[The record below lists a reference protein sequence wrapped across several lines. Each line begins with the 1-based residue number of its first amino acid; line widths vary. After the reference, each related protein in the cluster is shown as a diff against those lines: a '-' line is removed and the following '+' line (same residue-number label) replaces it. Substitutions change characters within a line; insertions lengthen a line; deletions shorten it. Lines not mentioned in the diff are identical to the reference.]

1 MDIGWINEPV
11 LDAIEY
17 FTNTFVRF
25 MKIGTKMASIIFL
38 LSIIWFGIQM
48 IFATM
53 ESRKMITSIITKFV
67 LFLFLFNSFYPISM
81 AMRKFATS
89 VGMGVGVG
97 TEAITQELASFMQ
110 KLENIVKNENDDLME
125 ELNDVLRRKEEL
137 KKRIE
142 EASDDHGPSDFSV
155 WNQKAS
161 LESTLPIFEEE
172 TARIE
177 AIIAEREK
185 NPSSNEKTIAAI
197 KSVLTPIGNSGEP
210 IEGASLANNYA
221 LSIGLQDSAG
231 KETGFLSPSAI
242 LRISILTGQ
251 IMWDKEWES
260 VVKEWDEKDK
270 AGPISG
276 LSKKLSSAKFPLSRI
291 FDMILT
297 FICMIMLVAAT
308 VFALVQYVMCI
319 LEYTI
324 ITSLSMLFIPCLLFD
339 GLKDMAQKV
348 VPAMVGLIIKLLV
361 ITMCMFFATYAFLN
375 LAINTITENT
385 GMNLPMF
392 GYVFFTVILA
402 FVLTQ
407 NAPQIAVTMLTGN
420 PQLSMGEVVHA
431 MGTVAAM
438 GAGAVTATK
447 MGFGALAGG
456 ARAGANALGA
466 GAGMFGAAEQAA
478 QNARED
484 GKGGFGT
491 AMAALGGAAQEGGRR
506 VGEGARDLG
515 HKFMNYKP
523 KTRFSGGGGGGAAGG
538 SGSRWGAGAAASA
551 TAGEKM
557 TEDQKE
563 EALNTGVTS
572 QGAKFANNDFT
583 SAVNKHGQTASFKEF
598 LSQQYNRGKHG
609 QGGRNYSFPS
619 DNSNFGFGSGGSGN
633 PKIAP
638 PEPPSLPPSNVHY
651 LPSGKNIFELPP
663 PDDSL

>member
-97 TEAITQELASFMQ
+97 TEAITQELVSFMK
-110 KLENIVKNENDDLME
+110 KLETIVASENADLDE
-125 ELNDVLRRKEEL
+125 QLNNALRTKAEL
-137 KKRIE
+137 KKKLDE
-142 EASDDHGPSDFSV
+142 EDLG
-155 WNQKAS
+155 WWKKTS
-161 LESTLPIFEEE
+161 LEADIIKENMDIIWVEQL
-172 TARIE
+172 IE
-177 AIIAEREK
+177 EREK
-185 NPSSNEKTIAAI
+185 NPTGNAKTLAAI

-251 IMWDKEWES
+251 IMWEKEWES
-260 VVKEWDEKDK
+260 VVETWDEKDK
-270 AGPISG
+270 KGFFTGTTKALAPS
-276 LSKKLSSAKFPLSRI
+276 KFPFSRI

-447 MGFGALAGG
+447 MGFGGLAGG

-551 TAGEKM
+551 TANEKPNIR
-557 TEDQKE
+557 E
-563 EALNTGVTS
+563 ESLNTGVTS
-572 QGAKFANNDFT
+572 KGARFANNDFT

-619 DNSNFGFGSGGSGN
+619 DNSNFGFGNGGSGN

>member
-1 MDIGWINEPV
+1 MDFGWINEPV

-110 KLENIVKNENDDLME
+110 KLETIVEEEKDELVD
-125 ELNDVLRRKEEL
+125 ELNDALQTKLDLQQRIKNANDSISYGYNEKHLLENSLIGVEE
-137 KKRIE
+137 RIAYT
-142 EASDDHGPSDFSV
+142 EALI
-155 WNQKAS
+155 AS
-161 LESTLPIFEEE
+161 
-172 TARIE
+172 
-177 AIIAEREK
+177 REK
-185 NPSSNEKTIAAI
+185 KPSSNEKTIAAI

-260 VVKEWDEKDK
+260 VVEEWDEKDK
-270 AGPISG
+270 KGFFTGMTKALAPS
-276 LSKKLSSAKFPLSRI
+276 KFPLSRI

-447 MGFGALAGG
+447 MGAGALAGG

-551 TAGEKM
+551 TANENEKP
-557 TEDQKE
+557 DIRE
-563 EALNTGVTS
+563 ESLNTGVTS
-572 QGAKFANNDFT
+572 RGARFANNDFT

-619 DNSNFGFGSGGSGN
+619 DNSNFGFGNGGSGN